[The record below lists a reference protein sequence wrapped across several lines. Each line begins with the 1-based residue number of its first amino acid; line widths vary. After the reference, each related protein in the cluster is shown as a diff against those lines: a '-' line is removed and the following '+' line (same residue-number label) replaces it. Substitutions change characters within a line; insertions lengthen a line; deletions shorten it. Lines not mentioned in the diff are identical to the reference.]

1 MIVLVIMGLVFLGFW
16 RRSERRSEVAGD
28 IDVLEE
34 LRHQGVF
41 RQRLRVLWKAR
52 GLREVYLPLA
62 FLLFGLFAFKG
73 FGLVPENRKE
83 EAFQKVVDD
92 AAGSSFS
99 PSLPL
104 RVRPRPNNRS
114 PDIFRRLLM
123 IGKIQT
129 E

>member
-1 MIVLVIMGLVFLGFW
+1 MGLVFLGFW

-34 LRHQGVF
+34 LRHQGVL

-52 GLREVYLPLA
+52 GLRELYLPLA
-62 FLLFGLFAFKG
+62 FLLFGLFASKG
-73 FGLVPENRKE
+73 FGLVPENWK

-104 RVRPRPNNRS
+104 KGS
-114 PDIFRRLLM
+114 S
-123 IGKIQT
+123 KAK
-129 E
+129 